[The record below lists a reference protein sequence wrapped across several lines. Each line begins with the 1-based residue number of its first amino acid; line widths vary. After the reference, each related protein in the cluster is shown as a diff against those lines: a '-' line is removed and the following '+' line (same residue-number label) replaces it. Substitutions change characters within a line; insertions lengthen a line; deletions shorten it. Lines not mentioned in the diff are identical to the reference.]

1 MKDIK
6 NVLICGVGA
15 VGSIYSD
22 KIQNFDSDSLR
33 VLVDEQRL
41 KRYLDNPI
49 VFNGKELNFNY
60 VLPDENNYKADLI
73 IIATKFY
80 GLEDAINNIK
90 NFITDDTVILSL
102 LNGVTSEEII
112 AKAYGRDKLLYSYF
126 IGHSAIRTGNSVVH
140 DDVNTIVYGSENEAD
155 NENVLRVKKY
165 FDKAGI
171 NYKIPEDIKHSL
183 WLKFMLN
190 VCANQ
195 PTAIL
200 RMTFGEMLENSC
212 FMDFAIEV
220 MKEVQAIAKAEGVKN
235 SEAMID
241 ETVAHLHTMIP
252 EGKTSMLQ
260 DVEAGRKT
268 EVDMFAGT
276 VIQLGIK
283 HNIPTPYNKVLK
295 EMVEIIH
302 KSQDLKQSSKVL
314 TAIGK

>member
-15 VGSIYSD
+15 VGSIYAD
-22 KIQNFDSDSLR
+22 KIQNFDSESLR